1 MAEIESFPLRENAQ
15 ARVEELYAG
24 LHEVT
29 RLVELEYLIL
39 HQRLDGLK
47 ADSDGARLLEG
58 MIALGGVVT
67 AKLSGLLQL
76 CRDVGNL

>member
-1 MAEIESFPLRENAQ
+1 MAEIESFPRRENSQ
-15 ARVEELYAG
+15 PRLEELYAG

-29 RLVELEYLIL
+29 RLIELEHLIL
-39 HQRLDGLK
+39 RQRLDGLK

-67 AKLSGLLQL
+67 VKLSGLLRL
-76 CRDVGNL
+76 CRDAGDL

>member
-29 RLVELEYLIL
+29 RLVELEHLIL

-67 AKLSGLLQL
+67 VKLSGLLQL
-76 CRDVGNL
+76 CRDVGDL